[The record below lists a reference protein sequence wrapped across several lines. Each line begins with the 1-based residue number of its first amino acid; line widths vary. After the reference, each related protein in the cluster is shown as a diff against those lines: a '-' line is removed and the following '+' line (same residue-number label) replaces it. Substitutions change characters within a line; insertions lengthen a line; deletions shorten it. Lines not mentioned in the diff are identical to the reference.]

1 MKISHWLLTGSLLL
15 LSACASTPPTNFY
28 VLEPLSKPSA
38 STTGTEKKR
47 LIGVGPITIPALIER
62 QKIVTRKA
70 DNNID
75 IAEFHQWASPLKENI
90 TQVLT
95 RDLALLMPDD
105 VVRSYPWGAFGSV
118 DYRIIVDVVRF
129 DTHPG
134 HSANLEAGW
143 AIMDEKNH
151 QILTHGH
158 SKIEQPLSDTSYT
171 GTVNALSALL
181 DEFSRELSLALAK
194 IK

>member
-1 MKISHWLLTGSLLL
+1 MKISHWLLIGSLLL
-15 LSACASTPPTNFY
+15 LSACASTPPTRFY
-28 VLEPLSKPSA
+28 VLEPFSKPPASA
-38 STTGTEKKR
+38 TGVEKQR
-47 LIGVGPITIPALIER
+47 LIGVGPVSIPALIER

-70 DNNID
+70 DNNIE

-134 HSANLEAGW
+134 RSANLEAGW
-143 AIMDEKNH
+143 AIMNEKNH

-158 SKIEQPLSDTSYT
+158 SRIEQPLSDTSYT

-181 DEFSRELSLALAK
+181 GEFSRELSLALAK
-194 IK
+194 IR